1 MNIDTIRVMIEALNL
16 KRSTLTDSS
25 VQRYVG
31 VINRYVKKNEM
42 KIQNIEN
49 VFNDF
54 EQIEKYIDEGATNSS
69 KSKATAFVVVADA
82 VGVAGE
88 TLEKLRQIQEKYKLK
103 SIDETKQ
110 DNMTPSQREN
120 WVSHEE
126 LLDAIDKIGFI
137 AKQKGF
143 WRRKQVEEKPNN
155 LFLQYVLAV
164 LSVNYPTRNEVG
176 NFRVATN
183 ENHLNDKLNYLI
195 VKKSGKM
202 FIRLNR
208 YKTSKKYGAIS
219 IEIDKNEV
227 KKIIRHYL
235 KYHRTGE
242 FLFGEEL
249 SSPDVTKNLQK
260 IFLRV
265 IGKKISSGL
274 IRSIIATKLL
284 ENFPTVD
291 QIRQQNNTQI
301 NILQHSL
308 NVSNAVYRNVNEKK
322 NAERKYNFQ

>member
-49 VFNDF
+49 IFNDF

-103 SIDETKQ
+103 SIDETKK

-183 ENHLNDKLNYLI
+183 ENRLNDKLNYLI